1 MKCSDCDNLG
11 WVSDEGE
18 QVWGWCYYSRSCP
31 DPDID
36 RDCPNFALKRPPM
49 LQQLKAENENL
60 RAEMKRVEACI
71 YYKAGGFCRYGGD
84 DPANVCVLGPCAHE
98 VAAHEV
104 IAAAVAEKGDRD
116 HPAPPEPLTQEQLRE
131 MVGHWVWV
139 LVNYEHNGEAFQ
151 CDGWALV
158 ATPCRVAYLD
168 QEFPV
173 SELGTRF
180 QAYTQPVSNFRVR
193 FMRNREGMAA
203 DEESE

>member
-1 MKCSDCDNLG
+1 MKCNDCDNLG
-11 WVSDEGE
+11 WVSDEGD
-18 QVWGWCYYSRSCP
+18 QVWGWCGYSRSCP

-60 RAEMKRVEACI
+60 RFEMQRMEACI
-71 YYKAGGFCRYGGD
+71 YYKAGGVCRYGGD

-104 IAAAVAEKGDRD
+104 IAAVSEKGERD

-131 MVGHWVWV
+131 MVGSWVWV
-139 LVNYEHNGEAFQ
+139 VVNYENDAASFQ

-158 ATPCRVAYLD
+158 CTPGIVAYLD
-168 QEFPV
+168 QEFST
-173 SELGTRF
+173 SEVGTRF
-180 QAYTQPVSNFRVR
+180 EAYAQPVSNFGTRIVSR
-193 FMRNREGMAA
+193 KE
-203 DEESE
+203 

>member
-11 WVSDEGE
+11 CVSDESE
-18 QVWGWCYYSRSCP
+18 QVWGWCWYRRSCP

-60 RAEMKRVEACI
+60 RAEMKRMEACI

-116 HPAPPEPLTQEQLRE
+116 VVWCENSEGYHPIHERQPLKVFISDDGMLSVEAYRRSKGKKDWVSYQSRIRYCPYCGREIPIDEKPE
-131 MVGHWVWV
+131 
-139 LVNYEHNGEAFQ
+139 
-151 CDGWALV
+151 
-158 ATPCRVAYLD
+158 
-168 QEFPV
+168 
-173 SELGTRF
+173 S
-180 QAYTQPVSNFRVR
+180 
-193 FMRNREGMAA
+193 
-203 DEESE
+203 